1 LNNLKIT
8 KTLQDYFF
16 VLYVLAELGA
26 REKTVKLS
34 TKFLAEKLDLS
45 QQTISRYLI
54 SLERIGWIRRTA
66 TREGSF
72 IRITDLG
79 DLQLRKVRAALNF
92 IFERKPSPIIIEGTV
107 FSGLGEGAYY
117 VTREPYRKQFIEKL
131 GFDPY
136 PGTLNLKLT
145 SEYDIQMR
153 RELEVRS
160 GIEIH
165 GFSNADRTYGPVKCF
180 LARVNG
186 KEKGAV
192 ILALRTHY
200 DSSVIE
206 VIAPKHL
213 RNVLGLK
220 DGNRVRVEVF
230 LEGAKSP
237 D

>member
-1 LNNLKIT
+1 MSNLKIT
-8 KTLQDYFF
+8 RTLQNYFF
-16 VLYVLAELGA
+16 VLYVLAALGA
-26 REKTVKLS
+26 RERTVKLS
-34 TKFLAEKLDLS
+34 TKFLAEKLNLS
-45 QQTISRYLI
+45 QQTLSRYLI
-54 SLERIGWIRRTA
+54 NLEHIGWIRRVA

-72 IRITDLG
+72 IHITNLG
-79 DLQLRKVRAALNF
+79 DLQLRRVRAALNS
-92 IFERKPSPIIIEGTV
+92 IFEEKSSPILIEGIV

-117 VTREPYRKQFIEKL
+117 VTRGPYRRQFIEKL

-180 LARVNG
+180 PARING
-186 KEKGAV
+186 EEKGAV

-200 DSSVIE
+200 SSSVIE
-206 VIAPKHL
+206 VIAPKCL
-213 RNVLGLK
+213 RDVLGLR
-220 DGNRVRVEVF
+220 DGDRVRVEVS
-230 LEGAKSP
+230 LEE
-237 D
+237 